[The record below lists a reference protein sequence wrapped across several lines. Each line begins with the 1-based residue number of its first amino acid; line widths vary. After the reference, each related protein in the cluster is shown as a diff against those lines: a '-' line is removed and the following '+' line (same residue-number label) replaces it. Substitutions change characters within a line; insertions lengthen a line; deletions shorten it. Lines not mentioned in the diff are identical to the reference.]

1 LLSVSGGSDEWPNG
15 RNFFSPLVVAGQV
28 DILGGFLALNGVV
41 VVVVVVVVAVVV
53 VVDVRRRGLKIVRAA
68 LDACQLRCFCL
79 ARVESQPRRDRA
91 ALPTKAHL
99 EGGDNTVVQF
109 HCRDPVGWGAWK
121 IKWFKS
127 RWGDAVENI
136 RLRLALERK
145 HVTANYSL
153 PTLRWAPTSHLPAC
167 FSTNHYYEVHFE
179 ETRLPASH
187 TKPGIVPANRQP
199 KQHMW
204 VIRSG
209 GVDSRK
215 DLVHKYIGHDQEN
228 LAVQKYQ
235 GFVIQ
240 QAARI
245 YGLQRSLQ
253 PAIPR

>member
-1 LLSVSGGSDEWPNG
+1 MFGGAVSRLSGLLLMHVSC
-15 RNFFSPLVVAGQV
+15 VAFALQGLKAS
-28 DILGGFLALNGVV
+28 LGGIGQPYRQKLILKAATILSIPFYFVV
-41 VVVVVVVVAVVV
+41 SLSLGCITCAS
-53 VVDVRRRGLKIVRAA
+53 
-68 LDACQLRCFCL
+68 
-79 ARVESQPRRDRA
+79 AR
-91 ALPTKAHL
+91 HI
-99 EGGDNTVVQF
+99 VVQF